1 MTDKIF
7 ELIDN
12 ERQRQE
18 DEICLIASENYMS
31 QDVLNAC
38 GTVLINKYSEGYPNK
53 RYYGGCH
60 VIDEIEQLAI
70 DRACELFGCK
80 FANVQPNSGCQ
91 ANQAV
96 YMAVCK
102 PYKYEPHS
110 QYDTILA
117 MGVNEGG
124 HISHSL
130 GIGFAGTFY
139 NVKEYGLTDNGFLNY
154 DELKE
159 KLYSEHPRLLIVG
172 GSAYPRE
179 IDFKKIREIV
189 DEYNQK
195 VWMIP
200 LENTISKD
208 HVEEAENC
216 FYAANTN
223 HQDGYEFCPGFNLRK
238 GDTFEKAYN
247 NHKCIMM
254 VDMAHIAGLVAAK
267 EHRSPFP
274 YADVVTSTVQKTL
287 RSGRGGVILTNEEW
301 LIKKINSGVFP
312 RLQGGPLNNMIAAK
326 AVGFGEALQ
335 PEFKEYIRQVKAN
348 IQAMVGVF
356 KERDVKMMTDGSD
369 NHLILLDLKD
379 EQFSGAQLESLLES
393 VGIITNKNS
402 VKGDTRPKMET
413 SGLRIGTA
421 CIATRGAKE
430 NDSKWIAHTICNC
443 IEMLRGTF
451 DYEGVELLR
460 IKENGSI
467 DYDVDINDL
476 ILKDM
481 REKVKYWCMG
491 HPIYKEN

>member
-31 QDVLNAC
+31 PAVLKAC
-38 GTVLINKYSEGYPNK
+38 GTVLINKYSEGYPHK

-60 VIDEIEQLAI
+60 IIDEIEQLAI

-80 FANVQPNSGCQ
+80 YANVQPNSGCQ

-102 PYKYEPHS
+102 PN
-110 QYDTILA
+110 DTILA

-130 GIGFAGTFY
+130 KIGFAGTFF
-139 NVKEYGLTDNGFLNY
+139 NVFEYGLTDDGYLNY

-159 KLYSEHPRLLIVG
+159 KLYAHHPRLLIVG

-189 DEYNQK
+189 DEYNDRETETICEKCRNEKDYPNGKCKDCK
-195 VWMIP
+195 VTSDS
-200 LENTISKD
+200 N
-208 HVEEAENC
+208 
-216 FYAANTN
+216 
-223 HQDGYEFCPGFNLRK
+223 
-238 GDTFEKAYN
+238 FESN
-247 NHKCIMM
+247 RCLVM
-254 VDMAHIAGLVAAK
+254 VDMAHIAGLIAAK
-267 EHRSPFP
+267 EHMLPFP

-287 RSGRGGVILTNEEW
+287 RSGRGGLILTNSEE
-301 LIKKINSGVFP
+301 LIKKINSAVFP

-335 PEFKEYIRQVKAN
+335 PEFKEYIKQVKKN
-348 IQAMVGVF
+348 IQAMVEIF

-369 NHLILLDLKD
+369 VHLLLLNLK
-379 EQFSGAQLESLLES
+379 EENFSGAQLESLLEKI
-393 VGIITNKNS
+393 GIITNKNS
-402 VKGDTRPKMET
+402 VKGDLRPKMET
-413 SGLRIGTA
+413 SGLRLGTA
-421 CIATRGAKE
+421 ACTTRGANE
-430 NDSKWIAHTICNC
+430 NDCKLFAHWICNC
-443 IEMLRGTF
+443 IELLRGTY
-451 DYEGVELLR
+451 DYESVGMLR
-460 IKENGSI
+460 IKDDGNI
-467 DYDVDINDL
+467 DYDTDINDL
-476 ILKDM
+476 IISDM
-481 REKVKYWCMG
+481 SRKVKDWCQT
-491 HPIYKEN
+491 HPIYKK

>member
-7 ELIDN
+7 ELIDS

-31 QDVLNAC
+31 PAVLKAS

-60 VIDEIEQLAI
+60 IIDEIEQLAI

-80 FANVQPNSGCQ
+80 YANVQPNSGCQ
-91 ANQAV
+91 ANQSV

-102 PYKYEPHS
+102 PG
-110 QYDTILA
+110 DTILA

-130 GIGFAGTFY
+130 KIGFAGTFFD
-139 NVKEYGLTDNGFLNY
+139 VVEYGLTDDGYLNY

-159 KLYSEHPRLLIVG
+159 KLYAHHPRLLIVG

-179 IDFKKIREIV
+179 IDFKKVREIV
-189 DEYNQK
+189 DEYNSF
-195 VWMIP
+195 I
-200 LENTISKD
+200 END
-208 HVEEAENC
+208 
-216 FYAANTN
+216 
-223 HQDGYEFCPGFNLRK
+223 DNLA
-238 GDTFEKAYN
+238 GWEKEKKSAGLIQS
-247 NHKCIMM
+247 CVIM
-254 VDMAHIAGLVAAK
+254 VDMAHIAGLIAAK
-267 EHRSPFP
+267 EHMLPFP

-287 RSGRGGVILTNEEW
+287 RSGRGGLILTNDEQ
-301 LIKKINSGVFP
+301 LIKKINSAVFP

-335 PEFKEYIRQVKAN
+335 PEFKEYIKQVKKN
-348 IQAMVGVF
+348 IQAMVEVF

-369 NHLILLDLKD
+369 NHLILLDLKG
-379 EQFSGAQLESLLES
+379 EQFSGAQLETLLES
-393 VGIITNKNS
+393 IGIITNKNS

-421 CIATRGAKE
+421 CITTRGANE
-430 NDSKWIAHTICNC
+430 NDAKWIAHLICNC
-443 IEMLRGTF
+443 IELLRGTF
-451 DYEGVELLR
+451 DFEGSGLLR
-460 IKENGSI
+460 VKEDGSI
-467 DYDVDINDL
+467 DYDADINGLVLD
-476 ILKDM
+476 DM
-481 REKVKYWCMG
+481 ERKVKNWCKD
-491 HPIYKEN
+491 HPIYNKEIKE